1 MLVGRRNYM
10 DTLYT
15 NVYLYLD
22 SLSQT
27 TQISI
32 LIFKMKI
39 SVFRS
44 GMTVVNL
51 SFSGAGFLGA
61 YHLGVVGALLRHGD
75 KLLSSLK
82 ACAGA
87 SAGSLAATIMIT
99 APDKLQHCK
108 EFTYRFASNVRSQ
121 RFGAVTPGYDFMLEL
136 REGIEE
142 ILPPN
147 AHQLANERLHIS
159 ITHSKTFKNRMVSSF
174 TSREDLIKVLLAS
187 CFLPVYAGMKPVEFQ
202 GQKWMDGG
210 ISNCLP
216 VLPVGRTIT
225 VSPFSGPQDISP
237 THKGISKLHFRLA
250 NMSVMLTKD
259 NIIRL
264 NRALFPPSLPRL
276 KALDQE
282 GYQDAVRFLKKDG
295 WLQ

>member
-1 MLVGRRNYM
+1 MRFAL
-10 DTLYT
+10 
-15 NVYLYLD
+15 
-22 SLSQT
+22 LSNKTPPLKVQT
-27 TQISI
+27 VKQSP
-32 LIFKMKI
+32 LQG
-39 SVFRS
+39 VFDVKS

-51 SFSGAGFLGA
+51 SFAGAGFLGA
-61 YHLGVVGALLRHGD
+61 YHLGVVEALLRHGD
-75 KLLSSLK
+75 KLLSSFK

-87 SAGSLAATIMIT
+87 SAGSLAATVMIT

-159 ITHSKTFKNRMVSSF
+159 ITHSKTYKNRMVSSF

-202 GQKWMDGG
+202 GQKWIDGG
-210 ISNCLP
+210 ISDCLP

-250 NMSVMLTKD
+250 NMRIVLSKD

-264 NRALFPPSLPRL
+264 NQALFPPSLARL
-276 KALDQE
+276 KALNQE
-282 GYQDAVRFLKKDG
+282 GYQDAVHFLKKDG